1 MDFGKGVSQ
10 AVLEAFD
17 AAREGGRAPWE
28 CYRAGVMA
36 WRKTFPDHQHQ
47 FAARRAVSVI
57 LEAKEPTLRH
67 HLSRAE
73 GHHRTAG
80 PTSI

>member
-1 MDFGKGVSQ
+1 MDFGEDVKR

-17 AAREGGRAPWE
+17 AARASGKPSWE

-36 WRKTFPDHQHQ
+36 WRKSFPAHQHE

-57 LEAKEPTLRH
+57 LEAKEPTLRD
-67 HLSRAE
+67 HLAR
-73 GHHRTAG
+73 
-80 PTSI
+80 